1 MKDSYHLMS
10 IKDIQKNSAF
20 LQDFA
25 NGLTLLDDFDH
36 GTLDTVGITNTA
48 AVKLTENDFLQVIAK
63 MKLQFESKVFV
74 IPKDDSFAGAVA
86 NIYQTF
92 DGKDLYPSLEEKAAM
107 LLYSLTKDHCFEDG
121 NKRIAA
127 SCFLYF
133 MEQNNMLYINGKR
146 RIDNDT
152 LFILTLFIAES
163 EADKMEMF
171 RQVIISILNR
181 NL

>member
-63 MKLQFESKVFV
+63 MKLQFESKVFG

-133 MEQNNMLYINGKR
+133 
-146 RIDNDT
+146 
-152 LFILTLFIAES
+152 ILTLFIAES